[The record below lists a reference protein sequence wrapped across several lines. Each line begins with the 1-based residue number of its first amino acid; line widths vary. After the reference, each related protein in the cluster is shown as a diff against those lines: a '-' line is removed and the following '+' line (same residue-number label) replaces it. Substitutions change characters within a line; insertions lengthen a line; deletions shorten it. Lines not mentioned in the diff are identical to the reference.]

1 MKKNFKM
8 IFAAA
13 AAFAMVLSCSK
24 EANPSQGTQ
33 GSGSADS
40 LTPITISA
48 TLTDNMT
55 KVSFTPSYDGGK
67 PQNLALAWEAEDK
80 LRVYNHDDR
89 TQCAVFEIAE
99 ESIGQKTGSFTG
111 EIFTA
116 ASYDVEI
123 INGEVGYAEQTQ
135 PADGETASLK
145 YLASAT
151 GVTDLKAVVF
161 NEQSSVLAI
170 TALMPEGAAG
180 GVTSVELSASEAIFS
195 TGKTLTINLAQKG
208 DAGDDGILHL
218 FATLPVGDQQIAE
231 GTTLFVR
238 FNAPKTDHTVYTRYV
253 ELGAQA
259 FEAGKLN
266 TINVNASQSDKHAG
280 LTSCDGTAE
289 KAYLIGDK
297 YQLNAMSGLVSADA
311 TTHFAMVADVDFG
324 GSAWT
329 SASGKVA
336 FEGNDHKIS
345 NVVAAGGLFASLS
358 GSVQNL
364 TFDKVKVTKTSN
376 DSGVLADVT
385 DASAVIKNITVTES
399 SIQGKDDVGG
409 LVGRLYGSVED
420 AVIDCEVSGSSRIGG
435 LAGSLLSGSLKGNTS
450 SGNVTSKYQTV
461 GGLVGQMEGG
471 SISACSASGD
481 VTHDYSALWSN
492 ASGFVGRMTGGTI
505 TSSHATGDVII
516 KVKGSGVGGLIGVLE
531 ASTTLIDNYYEGTI
545 TGPASTNNVGG
556 LIGNLGGSHTVKIEG
571 CHSSGTLTV
580 QAGNVGG
587 LLGQV
592 QNTSTTLSDC
602 YSTADVSSTGSAGGL
617 IARSAADITATGC
630 YATGNVTSS
639 GCAGGL
645 IGEFKK
651 GKVEKCHATGQVS
664 SAGNCIGGL
673 IGLCQAEDMNICD
686 SYATGNVTTTSG
698 IVGGLIGEFKKGT
711 VENCYA
717 LGHVES
723 GQNCTGGLIGLC
735 QAGDINICESY
746 ATGNVTSSGVN
757 TGGLIGEFKK
767 GKVER
772 CYAEGKVEGSTSN
785 FKGGLIGSINGGPAE
800 ISDSYSSGSVICS
813 SYSAAFIGTHNTA
826 NVTVTNCYT
835 KSKITG
841 ENYGGRCV
849 FSSSKTE
856 VTVTGFIG
864 WDVSKTSRWA
874 FEADSA
880 VPTDCYMGTEGTISE
895 KATGFG
901 WNPAI
906 WDLSKDDPKL
916 KWTLPSNN

>member
-1 MKKNFKM
+1 MKRNFKM

-24 EANPSQGTQ
+24 EENPTQ
-33 GSGSADS
+33 ENQSTDVD
-40 LTPITISA
+40 LTSVTISA
-48 TLTDNMT
+48 TLPETMT
-55 KVSFTPSYDGGK
+55 KVSFTPSYDAGK
-67 PQNLALAWEAEDK
+67 PQSLALAWEAEDK

-89 TQCAVFEIAE
+89 TQVAVFEIAE

-161 NEQSSVLAI
+161 TEQSSVLAI
-170 TALMPEGAAG
+170 AALMPEGAAG

-208 DAGDDGILHL
+208 DAGNDGILHL
-218 FATLPVGDQQIAE
+218 FANLPVGNQQIAE
-231 GTTLFVR
+231 GTTLLVR
-238 FNAPKTDHTVYTRYV
+238 FNAPDTDHTVYTRYV

-280 LTSCDGTAE
+280 LTSCDGSTAE
-289 KAYLIGDK
+289 KAYLIADK

-311 TTHFAMVADVDFG
+311 TTHFAMVADVDCG

-329 SASGKVA
+329 SVSGKVS
-336 FEGNDHKIS
+336 FEGNNHKIS

-364 TFDKVKVTKTSN
+364 TFDKVKVTKTAVN
-376 DSGVLADVT
+376 NAGILADIT
-385 DASAVIKNITVTES
+385 DASAVIKKITVTES

-420 AVIDCEVSGSSRIGG
+420 AVIDCEVVGGARIGG
-435 LAGSLLSGSLKGNTS
+435 LTGSLLSGSLKKSTAAGD
-450 SGNVTSKYQTV
+450 VTSRYQTV

-471 SISACSASGD
+471 NIEKCSASGD
-481 VTHDYSALWSN
+481 VTHDYSASWSN

-505 TSSHATGDVII
+505 TSSHATGDVKII
-516 KVKGSGVGGLIGVLE
+516 VKGSGVGGLIGVLE
-531 ASTTLIDNYYEGTI
+531 ASTTLTDNYYEGTI
-545 TGPASTNNVGG
+545 TGPANTNNVGG
-556 LIGNLGGSHTVKIEG
+556 LIGNLGGSHTVKIER
-571 CHSSGTLTV
+571 CHSAGTLTV

-639 GCAGGL
+639 G
-645 IGEFKK
+645 K
-651 GKVEKCHATGQVS
+651 
-664 SAGNCIGGL
+664 
-673 IGLCQAEDMNICD
+673 
-686 SYATGNVTTTSG
+686 Y
-698 IVGGLIGEFKKGT
+698 
-711 VENCYA
+711 
-717 LGHVES
+717 
-723 GQNCTGGLIGLC
+723 
-735 QAGDINICESY
+735 
-746 ATGNVTSSGVN
+746 

-772 CYAEGKVEGSTSN
+772 CYAEGNVEGSTSN
-785 FKGGLIGSINGGPAE
+785 NKGGLIGYINGGKAE

-826 NVTVTNCYT
+826 NVIVTNCYT
-835 KSKITG
+835 KSFITG
-841 ENYGGRCV
+841 ANYGGRCV
-849 FSSSKTE
+849 FSSSSTE
-856 VTVTGFIG
+856 VQVTGFIG

-874 FEADSA
+874 FGADSA
-880 VPTDCYMGTEGTISE
+880 VPTGSYMGPDDTSISA
-895 KATGFG
+895 KAAEFD
-901 WNPAI
+901 WDPAI
-906 WDLSKDDPKL
+906 WDLSGDDPKL
-916 KWTLPSNN
+916 KWTLPSND

>member
-24 EANPSQGTQ
+24 EENPSQGTQ
-33 GSGSADS
+33 GAGSADS

-67 PQNLALAWEAEDK
+67 PQNLALAWEAEDQ

-89 TQCAVFEIAE
+89 TQFADFEIAE

-116 ASYDVEI
+116 ASYDVEV

-161 NEQSSVLAI
+161 TEQSSVLAI
-170 TALMPEGAAG
+170 TALMPEGAAAA
-180 GVTSVELSASEAIFS
+180 VASVELTASEAIFS

-208 DAGDDGILHL
+208 DAGNDGILHL
-218 FATLPVGDQQIAE
+218 YATLPVGDQQIAE
-231 GTTLFVR
+231 GTTLLVR
-238 FNAPKTDHTVYTRYV
+238 FNAPDTDHTVYTRYV
-253 ELGAQA
+253 QLGAQT

-280 LTSCDGTAE
+280 LTSCDGSTAE

-329 SASGKVA
+329 SVSGKVS
-336 FEGNDHKIS
+336 FEGNNHKIS

-358 GSVQNL
+358 GSVQKL
-364 TFDKVKVTKTSN
+364 TFDKVKVTKTAVN
-376 DSGVLADVT
+376 NAGILADIT

-399 SIQGKDDVGG
+399 SIQGRDDVGG

-420 AVIDCEVSGSSRIGG
+420 AVIDCEVIGGSKIGG

-450 SGNVTSKYQTV
+450 SGNVTSKYETV

-471 SISACSASGD
+471 NIEKCSASGD
-481 VTHDYSALWSN
+481 VSHDYNRTWSN

-545 TGPASTNNVGG
+545 TGPANTNNVGG

-571 CHSSGTLTV
+571 CHSAGTLTI

-602 YSTADVSSTGSAGGL
+602 YSTANVSSNGSAGGL

-630 YATGNVTSS
+630 YATGTVTSTS
-639 GCAGGL
+639 GTVGGL

-651 GKVEKCHATGQVS
+651 GTVKKCHATGQVS
-664 SAGNCIGGL
+664 SAGNCTGGL
-673 IGLCQAEDMNICD
+673 IGLCQAED
-686 SYATGNVTTTSG
+686 
-698 IVGGLIGEFKKGT
+698 
-711 VENCYA
+711 
-717 LGHVES
+717 
-723 GQNCTGGLIGLC
+723 
-735 QAGDINICESY
+735 INISESY
-746 ATGNVTSSGVN
+746 ATGNVTSSGVY

-772 CYAEGKVEGSTSN
+772 CYAEGNVEGSTSN
-785 FKGGLIGSINGGPAE
+785 NKGGLIGYINGGKAE

-826 NVTVTNCYT
+826 NVIVTNCYT
-835 KSKITG
+835 KSFITG
-841 ENYGGRCV
+841 ANYGGRCV
-849 FSSSKTE
+849 FSSSSTE
-856 VTVTGFIG
+856 VQVTGFIG

-874 FEADSA
+874 FGADSA
-880 VPTDCYMGTEGTISE
+880 VPTGSYMGTDDTSISA
-895 KATGFG
+895 KAAEFD
-901 WNPAI
+901 WDPAI
-906 WDLSKDDPKL
+906 WDLSGDDPKL
-916 KWTLPSNN
+916 KWTLPSND

>member
-89 TQCAVFEIAE
+89 NQCAVFEIAE

-161 NEQSSVLAI
+161 NEQSSVLAL
-170 TALMPEGAAG
+170 TAKMPEGAAAA
-180 GVTSVELSASEAIFS
+180 VASVELTASEAIFS

-208 DAGDDGILHL
+208 DAGNDGILNIY
-218 FATLPVGDQQIAE
+218 ATLPVGDQQIAE
-231 GTTLFVR
+231 GTTLLVR

-364 TFDKVKVTKTSN
+364 TFDKVKVTKTAVN
-376 DSGVLADVT
+376 NAGILADIT
-385 DASAVIKNITVTES
+385 DGAVIKNITVTES

-420 AVIDCEVSGSSRIGG
+420 AVIDCEVSGGTKIGG
-435 LAGSLLSGSLKGNTS
+435 LAGSLLSGSLKKS
-450 SGNVTSKYQTV
+450 IAAGNVTSRYQNV

-471 SISACSASGD
+471 NIEECSASGD
-481 VTHDYSALWSN
+481 VTHDYSATYSITGGL
-492 ASGFVGRMTGGTI
+492 VGKMTGGTI
-505 TSSHATGDVII
+505 TLSYASGNVTV
-516 KVKGSGVGGLIGVLE
+516 KQKGSHVGGLIGEVA
-531 ASTTLIDNYYEGTI
+531 ASVTLTDNYYEGTI
-545 TGPASTNNVGG
+545 TGPANTNNVGG

-571 CHSSGTLTV
+571 CHSAGTLTV

-592 QNTSTTLSDC
+592 ENTSTTLSDC
-602 YSTADVSSTGSAGGL
+602 YSTADVSATGVAGGL
-617 IARSAADITATGC
+617 VARTTADLTATGC

-673 IGLCQAEDMNICD
+673 IGLCQAEDMNIC
-686 SYATGNVTTTSG
+686 
-698 IVGGLIGEFKKGT
+698 
-711 VENCYA
+711 
-717 LGHVES
+717 
-723 GQNCTGGLIGLC
+723 
-735 QAGDINICESY
+735 ESY
-746 ATGNVTSSGVN
+746 ATGNVTSSGKY

-772 CYAEGKVEGSTSN
+772 CYAEGNVEGSTSN
-785 FKGGLIGSINGGPAE
+785 NKGGLIGYINGGKAE

-835 KSKITG
+835 KSSITG
-841 ENYGGRCV
+841 ANYGGRCV

-856 VTVTGFIG
+856 VQVTGFIG

-874 FEADSA
+874 YGAESA
-880 VPTDCYMGTEGTISE
+880 VPTGSYMGTDDTSISAWAKE
-895 KATGFG
+895 FG
-901 WNPAI
+901 WDVNI
-906 WDLSKDDPKL
+906 WDLSGNEPKL

>member
-471 SISACSASGD
+471 SISTCSASGD
-481 VTHDYSALWSN
+481 VTHDYSGASWSN

-545 TGPASTNNVGG
+545 TGPANTNNVGG

-571 CHSSGTLTV
+571 CHSAGTLTV

-592 QNTSTTLSDC
+592 ENTSTTLSDC
-602 YSTADVSSTGSAGGL
+602 YSTADVSATGVAGGL
-617 IARSAADITATGC
+617 VARTTADLTATGC

-673 IGLCQAEDMNICD
+673 IGLCQAEDMNIC
-686 SYATGNVTTTSG
+686 
-698 IVGGLIGEFKKGT
+698 
-711 VENCYA
+711 
-717 LGHVES
+717 
-723 GQNCTGGLIGLC
+723 
-735 QAGDINICESY
+735 ESY
-746 ATGNVTSSGVN
+746 ATGNVTSSGKY

-772 CYAEGKVEGSTSN
+772 CYAEGNVEGSTSN
-785 FKGGLIGSINGGPAE
+785 NKGGLIGYINGGKAE

-835 KSKITG
+835 KSSITG
-841 ENYGGRCV
+841 ANYGGRCV

-856 VTVTGFIG
+856 VQVTGFIG

-874 FEADSA
+874 YGAESA
-880 VPTDCYMGTEGTISE
+880 VPTGSYMGTTGTISE
-895 KATGFG
+895 KATEFG
-901 WNPAI
+901 WDVNI
-906 WDLSKDDPKL
+906 WDLSGNEPKL